1 MSFCVLS
8 NHCWLTKE
16 VAIVFMSS
24 READVLRV
32 VGFHIRWWHLWC
44 INIEDRHHTHA
55 RRGHLRPAGG
65 RPDRA
70 NKARFFRYFVCQRV
84 VVGETPTEIDDE
96 RTTLLSILYIGS
108 LSSAFF
114 VEKVKGI
121 QPSCHWKVCQGWEIL
136 SSGVNSLEAIVLVQA
151 SIQAKDLSLFTSLRA
166 LPSPSL
172 VLTANLMPMRRVKK
186 VARARRPQPE

>member
-55 RRGHLRPAGG
+55 HRGHLRPAGG

-84 VVGETPTEIDDE
+84 VVGGTQTEELRRWWTNHSIEHPT
-96 RTTLLSILYIGS
+96 LCIGS
-108 LSSAFF
+108 LSYWSLFSRIGIFSSA
-114 VEKVKGI
+114 
-121 QPSCHWKVCQGWEIL
+121 
-136 SSGVNSLEAIVLVQA
+136 
-151 SIQAKDLSLFTSLRA
+151 FTSLK
-166 LPSPSL
+166 SMSG
-172 VLTANLMPMRRVKK
+172 MRNPFKWCK
-186 VARARRPQPE
+186 